1 MDFGKYIAHRGLH
14 GGGIPENSMAAF
26 EKAIAKGLA
35 IELDIR
41 MTKDCRLV
49 VFHDADLLRMCGTD
63 IKLSE
68 LEYSQL
74 AAFPLSDCEEKI
86 PLFSDVLKLVDS
98 RVPLLIE
105 IKRGSPYGTVEK
117 RLMKLLKGY
126 NGEYAVQSFDPLILL
141 WFRLHAPKVC
151 RGQLVTGHP
160 SGSKKEDLLERL
172 SSTKPVWKYITK
184 PDFLSFDL
192 RTIEMEDIYTAQELG
207 ADVLS
212 WTADTPELRR
222 TARAFSRSV
231 ISEWK

>member
-14 GGGIPENSMAAF
+14 GGGTPENSLAAF
-26 EKAIAKGLA
+26 EKAISKGLA
-35 IELDIR
+35 VELDIR

-49 VFHDADLLRMCGTD
+49 VFHDADLNRMCGAD

-74 AAFPLSDCEEKI
+74 DAFTLSGSDQKI
-86 PLFSDVLKLVDS
+86 PLFSDVLRLVDG

-126 NGEYAVQSFDPLILL
+126 KGKYAVQSFDPMILL

-151 RGQLVTGHP
+151 RGQLVTRSS
-160 SGSKKEDLLERL
+160 SGSRKDDLLERF
-172 SSTKPVWKYITK
+172 SYSKPVWKYITK
-184 PDFLSFDL
+184 PCFLSFDL
-192 RTIEMEDIYTAQELG
+192 STIEMEDIYNAHELG
-207 ADVLS
+207 ADILS
-212 WTADTPELRR
+212 WTADTPKLRK
-222 TARAFSRSV
+222 TASAFSRSV

>member
-1 MDFGKYIAHRGLH
+1 MNFGKYIAHRGLH
-14 GGGIPENSMAAF
+14 GSGVPENSMAAF
-26 EKAIAKGLA
+26 RRAIDKGLA

-49 VFHDADLLRMCGTD
+49 VFHDANLIRMCGTD

-74 AAFPLSDCEEKI
+74 AAFPLANSEERI
-86 PLFSDVLKLVDS
+86 PLFSDVLKLVDG

-105 IKRGSPYGTVEK
+105 IKRGSPYGSVEK
-117 RLMKLLKGY
+117 RMMNLMKDY
-126 NGEYAVQSFDPLILL
+126 EGEYAVQSFDPLIVL
-141 WFRLHAPKVC
+141 WFRLNATKVC
-151 RGQLVTGHP
+151 RGQLITRSS
-160 SGSKKEDLLERL
+160 SGSIKDDILERL
-172 SSTKPVWKYITK
+172 CSGKPVWKYITK

-192 RTIEMEDIYTAQELG
+192 RTIDMEDIYNAGELG
-207 ADVLS
+207 IDVLT

-222 TARAFSRSV
+222 TARTFSRSV